1 MFSKQKP
8 EPLPQI
14 AIPYITELKIVKLR
28 VTKTFKGELKFKMF
42 KSKSLQ
48 TLSAKLILCIF
59 VMFSY
64 SRNVNSEVLKGEQTV
79 IKQIL

>member
-14 AIPYITELKIVKLR
+14 TTPYITELKIVKLR
-28 VTKTFKGELKFKMF
+28 VKKTLKGELKF

-59 VMFSY
+59 VMFS
-64 SRNVNSEVLKGEQTV
+64 
-79 IKQIL
+79 

>member
-1 MFSKQKP
+1 MLSKQKP

-28 VTKTFKGELKFKMF
+28 VTKTFKGELKFKSM
-42 KSKSLQ
+42 SLQ

-59 VMFSY
+59 VMFS
-64 SRNVNSEVLKGEQTV
+64 
-79 IKQIL
+79 